1 MSQGHREGGPSL
13 GDRVAALPRMFS
25 SAISGQYPNSRARLS
40 LLVLAL
46 AYLVSP
52 IDLLPEAFLG
62 LLGLLDDAV
71 VAVWLGGAFLDETDR
86 FVRWERDP
94 RSPGISR

>member
-1 MSQGHREGGPSL
+1 M
-13 GDRVAALPRMFS
+13 
-25 SAISGQYPNSRARLS
+25 
-40 LLVLAL
+40 LVFAL

-62 LLGLLDDAV
+62 LLGLVDDAV

-86 FVRWERDP
+86 FVRWERDRRP
-94 RSPGISR
+94 PTVTR